1 LGKTLEKER
10 LVKKLTEV
18 FQSVGLKNNLGK
30 MPNFIFDRPLDEVT
44 RKLRL
49 TRATLPLETFQ
60 KAKNSLESALQIY
73 IDEIKEERAKG
84 TVDIIYA
91 HKAMPEIFTLKDVSH
106 IPKLE
111 FIVGTTRSQEM
122 RANLN
127 QVPHLL
133 VAGQTGGG
141 KSTFLRQLITALYL
155 NDKKST
161 FTLIDLKGGLEFQT
175 FENLPRIT
183 VVPGVSEAT
192 FELKGISAT
201 IEARMKLLRAN
212 KCKDVVEYA
221 KLPPDERKDADGV
234 PKDTALNRHLIVVDE
249 AAEMFLAG
257 HHASTSDVT
266 AARRI
271 LSQVARQGRSIGV
284 HLVIATQRPDSRALD
299 PQVKANLT
307 GVLCFQMVNDISSIT
322 VLGTGRATDL
332 PPIPGRAIWKS
343 GMDTVE
349 VQTPFLSTTEAEKLL
364 DPLRVTPTA
373 PVVPT
378 GSQAP
383 AEKPEFVAEDKK
395 FMPRI

>member
-1 LGKTLEKER
+1 
-10 LVKKLTEV
+10 
-18 FQSVGLKNNLGK
+18 
-30 MPNFIFDRPLDEVT
+30 
-44 RKLRL
+44 
-49 TRATLPLETFQ
+49 LPLETFQ